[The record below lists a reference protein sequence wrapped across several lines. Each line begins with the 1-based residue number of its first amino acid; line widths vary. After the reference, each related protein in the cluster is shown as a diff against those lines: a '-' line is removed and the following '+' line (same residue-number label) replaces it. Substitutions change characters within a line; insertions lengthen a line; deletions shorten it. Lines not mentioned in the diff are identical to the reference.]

1 LWSGPVCTGKGYLS
15 RKNMPRVALVVDDSM
30 LVRHCVSRYLEQR
43 GFTVAAA
50 SNGIEALEKLS
61 EMDVD
66 LIVTDMQMPH
76 MDGQQ
81 LITELKKRPGSAIIP
96 IIIVTG
102 RKVAGDQVESRADY
116 SIFKDIDIESQM
128 SLALTKIFGK
138 AASASVK

>member
-1 LWSGPVCTGKGYLS
+1 
-15 RKNMPRVALVVDDSM
+15 M

-61 EMDVD
+61 ELDVD

-76 MDGQQ
+76 MDGREF
-81 LITELKKRPGSAIIP
+81 ISELKKRPGSAVIP

-102 RKVAGDQVESRADY
+102 RNVAGDPVELRADY

-128 SLALTKIFGK
+128 YLALTKIFGK
-138 AASASVK
+138 GASASAK